1 MNKLMLLMQ
10 WLGMIKEENEDR
22 KLLSKS
28 LKKKKVGY
36 I

>member
-1 MNKLMLLMQ
+1 MLLMQ